1 MELNLKIPDDI
12 YLALKFPDGQ
22 KEELLLIEL
31 AISLHERGYLSF
43 GKARQLS
50 KMTKWDF
57 HDELGRRKIERHY
70 DSFAMEEDIDYG
82 QSNPKNCM

>member
-12 YLALKFPDGQ
+12 CLALKFPEGQ

-31 AISLHERGYLSF
+31 AISLYERGYLSF

-70 DSFAMEEDIDYG
+70 DSFAVEEDVEYG
-82 QSNPKNCM
+82 QSNS

>member
-12 YLALKFPDGQ
+12 YVALKFPEGQ

-31 AISLHERGYLSF
+31 AISLYERGYLSF

-70 DSFAMEEDIDYG
+70 DRFALEEDVKYG
-82 QSNPKNCM
+82 QGNP